1 MSDDLNKVTNL
12 AYLIDI
18 SKGNKSFI
26 TEMIEIFLT
35 ENPLEINSLES
46 AIEEKDFEHIKS
58 SAHKMKS
65 TIPFVGIDRLIEKD
79 LVEIENLASENKGI
93 EQIKTLFLRIKKIC
107 STAAEELRSN

>member
-1 MSDDLNKVTNL
+1 MTDDLNKVTNL

-46 AIEEKDFEHIKS
+46 AIEEKD
-58 SAHKMKS
+58 
-65 TIPFVGIDRLIEKD
+65 
-79 LVEIENLASENKGI
+79 
-93 EQIKTLFLRIKKIC
+93 
-107 STAAEELRSN
+107 